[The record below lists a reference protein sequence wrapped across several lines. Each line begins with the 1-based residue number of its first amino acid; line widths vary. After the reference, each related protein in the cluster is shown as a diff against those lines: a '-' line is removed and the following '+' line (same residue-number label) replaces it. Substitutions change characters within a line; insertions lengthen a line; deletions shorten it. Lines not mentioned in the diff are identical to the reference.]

1 MQKRRIYDITNV
13 LEGINIV
20 EKISRNRIQWRG
32 IEGVFDEVAQP
43 VIDFADEEEMVV
55 IDDELKA
62 RFLAAKEEKHAI
74 EVKHELLVEAAEIV
88 K

>member
-32 IEGVFDEVAQP
+32 VEGVFDEEALP
-43 VIDFADEEEMVV
+43 VYDFADEEEMCA

-62 RFLAAKEEKHAI
+62 RFLAANEEKHAI
-74 EVKHELLVEAAEIV
+74 EVKHELLAEAAEIV